1 MTSADGVSVR
11 KLRRMSVRAIAAIGL
26 GLSLH
31 LSVLGVT
38 AANAAECPGNPYA
51 LGTSRV
57 LTIDPEQFPRLGT
70 VQYPET
76 LPLEDKEV
84 VLTFDDGPL
93 PPYTN
98 RVLEILAAE
107 CVKANY
113 FLIGKMARG
122 YPDLVKRIA
131 AEGHT
136 VGTHSQ
142 NHPLAFDRM
151 AANEFRA
158 EIEDGIASVGAALG
172 SRNALAPFFRIPGL
186 LRAGGV
192 EDYLRSRRLT
202 AWSADVTGD
211 DWKHIS
217 ASEVVKRTISRLE
230 ESRRGII
237 LLHDIQ
243 PATALALPNLLKELK
258 ARGYRIVL
266 VKPAAPGAE
275 LVASA
280 NPPVT
285 PTAVAAERTVAPPLT
300 PVVSRPAPIITMAAQ
315 SAPVVAG
322 PQDAAQA
329 NAAAPVVA
337 SAPRVAA
344 RPAPAP
350 VVKPMQQTTLQ
361 APRSYEHLA
370 RPFAPRLKPYRS
382 TELTAKPP
390 FEPAPGPVRTESG
403 PESSLRGPAVAQKP
417 WIDIPAK
424 AQASASPADIPA
436 APHAAAS
443 QLKPSRI
450 AEPTGDLGMW
460 PFEPLK
466 NVAQS
471 TAQ

>member
-1 MTSADGVSVR
+1 
-11 KLRRMSVRAIAAIGL
+11 MSVRAIVAIGL
-26 GLSLH
+26 GLSI
-31 LSVLGVT
+31 LGAA
-38 AANAAECPGNPYA
+38 AANATECPGNPYA

-57 LTIDPEQFPRLGT
+57 MTVDPAQYPRLGT

-98 RVLEILAAE
+98 RILEILASE

-136 VGTHSQ
+136 IGTHTQ

-151 AANEFRA
+151 SANEFRP

-172 SRNALAPFFRIPGL
+172 DRKALAPFFRIPGL
-186 LRAGGV
+186 LRAEGV
-192 EDYLRSRRLT
+192 EDYLRSRGLT
-202 AWSADVTGD
+202 AWSADITGD

-230 ESRRGII
+230 ENRRGII

-258 ARGYRIVL
+258 ARGYRVVL
-266 VKPAAPGAE
+266 VKPTAPGAD
-275 LVASA
+275 LIASA
-280 NPPVT
+280 RPAQPPVQIAAQPIVPPVT
-285 PTAVAAERTVAPPLT
+285 PTVP
-300 PVVSRPAPIITMAAQ
+300 RPAPIITMAAP
-315 SAPVVAG
+315 APTAEPG
-322 PQDAAQA
+322 QEAQA
-329 NAAAPVVA
+329 HASTTGAP
-337 SAPRVAA
+337 APRVAA
-344 RPAPAP
+344 KPAPAP
-350 VVKPMQQTTLQ
+350 VVRHMEQAAVPMS
-361 APRSYEHLA
+361 RSYEHLA
-370 RPFAPRLKPYRS
+370 RPFTPRLKAYRS
-382 TELTAKPP
+382 TELGAKPP
-390 FEPAPGPVRTESG
+390 FEPAPSPVRTQTDRT
-403 PESSLRGPAVAQKP
+403 SSLRGPVVTDVAVN
-417 WIDIPAK
+417 
-424 AQASASPADIPA
+424 AQASASPADKAQISQEPRA
-436 APHAAAS
+436 TAS
-443 QLKPSRI
+443 QLKSEKI

-460 PFEPLK
+460 PFEALK

-471 TAQ
+471 TAR

>member
-1 MTSADGVSVR
+1 M
-11 KLRRMSVRAIAAIGL
+11 RAIAIIGL
-26 GLSLH
+26 GLS
-31 LSVLGVT
+31 VLLGAA
-38 AANAAECPGNPYA
+38 AANASGCASNPYA

-57 LTIDPEQFPRLGT
+57 LTIDPAQYPRLGT
-70 VQYPET
+70 VQYPDT

-98 RVLEILAAE
+98 RILEILAAE

-136 VGTHSQ
+136 VGTHTQ
-142 NHPLAFDRM
+142 NHPLAFDKM
-151 AANEFRA
+151 SANEYRP
-158 EIEDGIASVGAALG
+158 EIEDGIASVATALG
-172 SRNALAPFFRIPGL
+172 NRNALAPFFRIPGL
-186 LRAGGV
+186 LRAEGV

-202 AWSADVTGD
+202 AWSADLTGD

-230 ESRRGII
+230 ENRRGII

-266 VKPAAPGAE
+266 VKPAASGAE
-275 LVASA
+275 LIASA
-280 NPPVT
+280 TPAPPIQITAT
-285 PTAVAAERTVAPPLT
+285 PVAPPLT
-300 PVVSRPAPIITMAAQ
+300 PVVPRAAPIITMGAPAVPAADIRQ
-315 SAPVVAG
+315 EAT
-322 PQDAAQA
+322 QA
-329 NAAAPVVA
+329 NALVAP
-337 SAPRVAA
+337 APRPIAK
-344 RPAPAP
+344 PAPAP
-350 VVKPMQQTTLQ
+350 VVKPVEQ
-361 APRSYEHLA
+361 AARSQEHLA
-370 RPFAPRLKPYRS
+370 RPLAPRLKAYRS
-382 TELTAKPP
+382 TEMAGKPP
-390 FEPAPGPVRTESG
+390 FEPAPGPVRTQSDQMSG
-403 PESSLRGPAVAQKP
+403 LRGPVVTDIAVN
-417 WIDIPAK
+417 
-424 AQASASPADIPA
+424 AQASALPADRAQTA
-436 APHAAAS
+436 AMPRTGAS
-443 QLKPSRI
+443 QIKPGQI

-471 TAQ
+471 TAP

>member
-1 MTSADGVSVR
+1 
-11 KLRRMSVRAIAAIGL
+11 MSVRAVAAIGL
-26 GLSLH
+26 SLSL
-31 LSVLGVT
+31 LGII

-57 LTIDPEQFPRLGT
+57 MTIDPARYPRLGT

-98 RVLEILAAE
+98 RILEILAAE

-142 NHPLAFDRM
+142 NHSLAFDRM
-151 AANEFRA
+151 AANEFRT

-172 SRNALAPFFRIPGL
+172 DRNALAPFFRIPGL
-186 LRAGGV
+186 LRAEGV

-217 ASEVVKRTISRLE
+217 AAEVVKRTISRLE
-230 ESRRGII
+230 ENRRGII

-258 ARGYRIVL
+258 ARGYRVVL
-266 VKPAAPGAE
+266 VKPAAPATE

-280 NPPVT
+280 MSPVAPKALT
-285 PTAVAAERTVAPPLT
+285 AERAVVPPLT
-300 PVVSRPAPIITMAAQ
+300 PTVPRSAPIITMGSQPAPSVEA
-315 SAPVVAG
+315 SAEVT
-322 PQDAAQA
+322 QA
-329 NAAAPVVA
+329 NASAAAA
-337 SAPRVAA
+337 SRVAA
-344 RPAPAP
+344 KP
-350 VVKPMQQTTLQ
+350 VSQMALPM
-361 APRSYEHLA
+361 PRSYEHMA
-370 RPFAPRLKPYRS
+370 RPLTPRLKPYRG
-382 TELTAKPP
+382 TELAAKPP
-390 FEPAPGPVRTESG
+390 FEPAPRPVRTESDRV
-403 PESSLRGPAVAQKP
+403 SSVRGPVIADKP
-417 WIDIPAK
+417 WIELPAN
-424 AQASASPADIPA
+424 ALASASPADLPV
-436 APHAAAS
+436 APRAAAS
-443 QLKPSRI
+443 QLKPSKI

-460 PFEPLK
+460 PFEPIK
-466 NVAQS
+466 NAAQS
-471 TAQ
+471 TAR

>member
-1 MTSADGVSVR
+1 MDAGGGSDR
-11 KLRRMSVRAIAAIGL
+11 ELRRMSVRAIAVIGL
-26 GLSLH
+26 GLSL
-31 LSVLGVT
+31 LGMA
-38 AANAAECPGNPYA
+38 AANATECPGNPYA

-57 LTIDPEQFPRLGT
+57 MTIDPAQHPRLGT

-98 RVLEILAAE
+98 RILEILASE

-136 VGTHSQ
+136 VGTHTQ

-151 AANEFRA
+151 SANEYRP
-158 EIEDGIASVGAALG
+158 EIEDGIASVAAALG
-172 SRNALAPFFRIPGL
+172 NRNALAPFFRIPGL
-186 LRAGGV
+186 LRAEGV

-217 ASEVVKRTISRLE
+217 ASEVVKRTIARLE
-230 ESRRGII
+230 ENRRGII

-258 ARGYRIVL
+258 ARGYRVVL
-266 VKPAAPGAE
+266 VKPAASGSE

-280 NPPVT
+280 RPSQPAAQI
-285 PTAVAAERTVAPPLT
+285 PASPVAAPLT
-300 PVVSRPAPIITMAAQ
+300 PTVPRPAPIITMD
-315 SAPVVAG
+315 G
-322 PQDAAQA
+322 PSVPAEAKQEAAQA
-329 NAAAPVVA
+329 IASA
-337 SAPRVAA
+337 SAPAVHPTAKPASAA
-344 RPAPAP
+344 ATRH
-350 VVKPMQQTTLQ
+350 LEQ
-361 APRSYEHLA
+361 AALAIPRSNEHLA
-370 RPFAPRLKPYRS
+370 RPFAPRLKDYRS
-382 TELTAKPP
+382 TEMAAKPP
-390 FEPAPGPVRTESG
+390 FEPAPGPVHNQSDKKSG
-403 PESSLRGPAVAQKP
+403 LRGPVITDVAVN
-417 WIDIPAK
+417 
-424 AQASASPADIPA
+424 AQASALPADTAQI
-436 APHAAAS
+436 AP
-443 QLKPSRI
+443 QPKTTKI
-450 AEPTGDLGMW
+450 AEPAGDLGMW
-460 PFEPLK
+460 PFEALK

-471 TAQ
+471 TAR

>member
-1 MTSADGVSVR
+1 M
-11 KLRRMSVRAIAAIGL
+11 RAIAAIGL

-31 LSVLGVT
+31 LSLLGVT

-57 LTIDPEQFPRLGT
+57 LTIDPAQYHRLGT

-142 NHPLAFDRM
+142 NHPLSFNHM
-151 AANEFRA
+151 AAGEFRN

-172 SRNALAPFFRIPGL
+172 NRNALAPFFRIPGL
-186 LRAGGV
+186 LRAEGV

-202 AWSADVTGD
+202 AWSADITGD

-230 ESRRGII
+230 ENRRGII

-266 VKPAAPGAE
+266 VKPAAPGVE

-280 NPPVT
+280 NPSVT
-285 PTAVAAERTVAPPLT
+285 PKTVPAERTVAPPLT
-300 PVVSRPAPIITMAAQ
+300 PTVPRPAPIITMAAQ
-315 SAPVVAG
+315 PAPVVTA
-322 PQDAAQA
+322 PQVAPQEAAQA
-329 NAAAPVVA
+329 NAAAAPA
-337 SAPRVAA
+337 SAPVLAPAQRVVAK
-344 RPAPAP
+344 PAAP
-350 VVKPMQQTTLQ
+350 VVKPTEQAALP
-361 APRSYEHLA
+361 APRSSEHLA

-390 FEPAPGPVRTESG
+390 FEPAPGPVRTEPG
-403 PESSLRGPAVAQKP
+403 PESSLRGPVVAQKP
-417 WIDIPAK
+417 WMDIPVN
-424 AQASASPADIPA
+424 AQASALPADLPA
-436 APHAAAS
+436 VPRAAAS
-443 QLKPSRI
+443 QLKPSTI

-466 NVAQS
+466 NIAQS

>member
-1 MTSADGVSVR
+1 MN
-11 KLRRMSVRAIAAIGL
+11 VRAIAAIGL

-57 LTIDPEQFPRLGT
+57 LTIDPAQFPRLGT

-151 AANEFRA
+151 AANEFRT
-158 EIEDGIASVGAALG
+158 EIEDGIASVSAALG
-172 SRNALAPFFRIPGL
+172 NRNVLAPFFRIPGL
-186 LRAGGV
+186 LRAEGV

-217 ASEVVKRTISRLE
+217 ASEVVKRTIARLE
-230 ESRRGII
+230 ENRRGII

-266 VKPAAPGAE
+266 VKPAAPGTE

-280 NPPVT
+280 NPPII
-285 PTAVAAERTVAPPLT
+285 PRAIAAERTVVPPLT
-300 PVVSRPAPIITMAAQ
+300 PMVPRPAPIITIGAQ
-315 SAPVVAG
+315 PAPVVAAP
-322 PQDAAQA
+322 PQEAAQA
-329 NAAAPVVA
+329 NAAT
-337 SAPRVAA
+337 
-344 RPAPAP
+344 PAPAP
-350 VVKPMQQTTLQ
+350 VIAPAQRVAAKPVLVVKPVEVAKLSEQAALS

-390 FEPAPGPVRTESG
+390 FEPAPGPIRTEPG

-424 AQASASPADIPA
+424 AQASALPADLPA
-436 APHAAAS
+436 APRMAAS

-450 AEPTGDLGMW
+450 SEPTGDLGMW